1 MNAEDKFVV
10 RKRKN
15 YGETSVVS
23 CRMPNAIIK
32 ELDNVAN
39 RTGRTRNE
47 LITKCIEFALEKLE
61 IIDEP

>member
-23 CRMPNAIIK
+23 CRMPNEIVK
-32 ELDNVAN
+32 MLDDVAS